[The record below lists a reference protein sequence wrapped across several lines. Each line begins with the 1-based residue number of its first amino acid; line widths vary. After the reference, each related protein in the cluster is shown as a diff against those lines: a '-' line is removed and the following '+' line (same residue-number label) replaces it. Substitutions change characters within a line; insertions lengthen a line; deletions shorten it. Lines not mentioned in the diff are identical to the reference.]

1 MLASDCGHNTTN
13 SRALLYVSVLQLGH
27 DPASAEEHSDRLS
40 VPGAHAVVDEDVEG
54 GVDVGGDLQ
63 VPQRREDRILVA
75 TSCIQLRH
83 EKLNKPS
90 RKKA

>member
-1 MLASDCGHNTTN
+1 MLTSDCGHNTTN
-13 SRALLYVSVLQLGH
+13 SRGLLYVSVLQLGD
-27 DPASAEEHSDRLS
+27 DPPSAAEHFHRLS

-75 TSCIQLRH
+75 TSRIKLRH
-83 EKLNKPS
+83 EELNKP
-90 RKKA
+90 RWKKA